1 MIDPMG
7 LTCPGCHQPPLL
19 VFYQQAFCGN
29 DDCRV
34 FTWNPTDTLDEFLE
48 GMKVINLDT
57 EGGQ

>member
-1 MIDPMG
+1 
-7 LTCPGCHQPPLL
+7 

-34 FTWNPTDTLDEFLE
+34 FTWNPADTLDEFLE
-48 GMKVINLDT
+48 GMKIINLDT